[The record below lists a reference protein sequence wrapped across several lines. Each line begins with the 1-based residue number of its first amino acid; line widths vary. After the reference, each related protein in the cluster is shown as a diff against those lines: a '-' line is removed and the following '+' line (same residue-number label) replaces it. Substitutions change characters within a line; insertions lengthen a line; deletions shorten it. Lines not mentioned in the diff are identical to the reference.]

1 MGGCVGGS
9 VGGSVGGC
17 VGGSVGGCVGGSVGG
32 CVGGSV
38 GWSVGTSG
46 VGTPVTGSVAA
57 AMDVQA
63 ARTASRSRQAVNP
76 LQAARPAR

>member
-1 MGGCVGGS
+1 M
-9 VGGSVGGC
+9 
-17 VGGSVGGCVGGSVGG
+17 GG